1 MAVPSNHQHPHPSHR
16 PFFTTQMRPL
26 SLFFVVIG
34 LLIIGVC
41 YATHG
46 NYRFASDG
54 FRLASAERKDSA
66 STEGFKDVVGEE
78 DEFSLSS
85 EERQTSSS
93 KPTARTEHDVSGLKP
108 PNRIGDSKRILVTG
122 GAGFIGSHLVDRLMD
137 EGHSVMVLDNLFTG
151 RKSNLKRHFTNPR
164 FEFIRHDVTEPI
176 SLEVDQ
182 VYHLACPASPV
193 HYKYNPVK
201 TIKTSFMG
209 TYNMLGLAKRTSAR
223 FLLTS
228 TSEVYGDPLVHPQHE
243 EYWGNVNPIGERACY
258 DEGKRV
264 AETLT
269 TDFHRQD
276 GVEVRI
282 ARIFNT
288 YGPRMA
294 LNDGRVVSNF
304 VGQALRGE
312 KLTVQGNGNQTRSF
326 CYVSDM
332 VDGLIRLMNTD
343 EVDGPVNV
351 GNPGEFTI
359 KELAHVVKEVVSPGT
374 DLSFVPNT
382 PDDPRQRKP
391 DITKA
396 KSVLRWEPKVEL
408 RDGLKLMAD
417 DFKKRVNKEI
427 ENW

>member
-1 MAVPSNHQHPHPSHR
+1 
-16 PFFTTQMRPL
+16 MRPL